1 MDITQK
7 ATQIKLLILDV
18 DGVMTE
24 GQILLDSHG
33 EEIKVFNVKDGQGL
47 RLLMRAGIDVAI
59 ISGRRSKALQFRAEE
74 LKISEA
80 YQAVDDKGAICQEL
94 CRRKKLTQKQV
105 CCMGDDLPDL
115 PLFSQAGLSIAVAD
129 AAAEVLEAA
138 DFITEHRG
146 GKGAVREAC
155 ELILKAQKKWPT
167 V

>member
-7 ATQIKLLILDV
+7 ASQIKLLILDV

-59 ISGRRSKALQFRAEE
+59 ISGRGSKALQFRAEE
-74 LKISEA
+74 LGISEA
-80 YQAVDDKGAICQEL
+80 HQAVEDKGALCQEL
-94 CRRKKLTQKQV
+94 CGRKNLALDQV

-115 PLFSQAGLSIAVAD
+115 PLFYLAGLSIAVAD

-138 DFITEHRG
+138 DFITEHKG